1 MTVPRL
7 AQLLRTTLAL
17 EKIDLLKKVNSGEE
31 KRLIHYPSQPASKKS
46 TLLFTLVPHWDL
58 LVFFHWENRV

>member
-7 AQLLRTTLAL
+7 AELLRTTLAL

-31 KRLIHYPSQPASKKS
+31 KLIEAMILNKLMSHFPFAS
-46 TLLFTLVPHWDL
+46 VN
-58 LVFFHWENRV
+58 NRGNIKHII